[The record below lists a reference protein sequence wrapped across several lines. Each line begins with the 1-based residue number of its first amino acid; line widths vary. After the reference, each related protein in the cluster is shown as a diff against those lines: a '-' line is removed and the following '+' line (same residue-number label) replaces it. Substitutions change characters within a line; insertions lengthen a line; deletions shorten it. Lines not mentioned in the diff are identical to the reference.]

1 MKFVYLV
8 VYLGFNLFFGIF
20 FVIGLRGL
28 IKMISFKKRK
38 KYFTVSG
45 EAKYVSRTKTRNK
58 LSGWEYEYTY
68 KVKVRNTTVE
78 AKIESIANEKVGLE
92 CPMGKQ
98 WTPVMVNPEN
108 YSEIRLPS
116 EDNAIAY
123 YKKLA
128 IILLAYGLVCRLIF
142 GFFIWNAFLEEG
154 GLK

>member
-98 WTPVMVNPEN
+98 
-108 YSEIRLPS
+108 
-116 EDNAIAY
+116 
-123 YKKLA
+123 
-128 IILLAYGLVCRLIF
+128 
-142 GFFIWNAFLEEG
+142 
-154 GLK
+154 